1 MRNSSGRDIE
11 RGAVLREWL
20 TRSDISLLDLQEFY
34 LTKEGEPRKQVCN
47 VAARRANPWIDEFVA
62 GEQQRLV
69 GALGRLGDLDCIAG
83 TLDLLRIAGAIVATF
98 EQSKRRRG
106 AYDFDDLIIRTAELL
121 RDRPDAAWV
130 LYKLDG
136 GIEHLLVDEAQDT
149 ARCSGRSS
157 AH

>member
-1 MRNSSGRDIE
+1 M
-11 RGAVLREWL
+11 
-20 TRSDISLLDLQEFY
+20 
-34 LTKEGEPRKQVCN
+34 
-47 VAARRANPWIDEFVA
+47 A

-130 LYKLDG
+130 LYKL
-136 GIEHLLVDEAQDT
+136 EAASSICSSMKHRTQ

-157 AH
+157 TH